1 MSKLMIKDFI
11 VFGMRFKRNGKQILR
26 IEKSLVVD
34 TWSISGDNKDIEKIV
49 LQRMTENYFL
59 YKDILKT
66 L

>member
-1 MSKLMIKDFI
+1 MIKDFI
-11 VFGMRFKRNGKQILR
+11 IYGMRFKRNGNQILR

-34 TWSISGDNKDIEKIV
+34 TWTISGDNKNIEKIV
-49 LQRMTENYFL
+49 LDRMIENHFL

>member
-1 MSKLMIKDFI
+1 MIKDFI
-11 VFGMRFKRNGKQILR
+11 IYGMRFKRNGNQILR

-34 TWSISGDNKDIEKIV
+34 TWTISRDNKNIEKIV
-49 LQRMTENYFL
+49 LDRMIENHFL

>member
-1 MSKLMIKDFI
+1 MIKDFI
-11 VFGMRFKRNGKQILR
+11 IYGMRFKKNKNQIIR

-34 TWSISGDNKDIEKIV
+34 TWTIKDDNKNMEKIV
-49 LQRMTENYFL
+49 LERMLENYFL

>member
-1 MSKLMIKDFI
+1 MIKDFI
-11 VFGMRFKRNGKQILR
+11 IYGMRFKKNGNQILR

-34 TWSISGDNKDIEKIV
+34 TWSISGDNTNVEQIV
-49 LQRMTENYFL
+49 LDRMIENYFL

>member
-1 MSKLMIKDFI
+1 MIKDFI
-11 VFGMRFKRNGKQILR
+11 IYGMRFKRNGNQILR

-34 TWSISGDNKDIEKIV
+34 TWTISGDNKNIEKIV
-49 LQRMTENYFL
+49 LDRMLENYFL

>member
-1 MSKLMIKDFI
+1 MIKDFI
-11 VFGMRFKRNGKQILR
+11 IYGMRFEKNGNQILR

-34 TWSISGDNKDIEKIV
+34 TWSISGDNTNVEQIV
-49 LQRMTENYFL
+49 LDRMIENHFL

>member
-1 MSKLMIKDFI
+1 MIKDFI
-11 VFGMRFKRNGKQILR
+11 IYGMRFEKNGNQILR

-34 TWSISGDNKDIEKIV
+34 TWSISGYNTNVEQIV
-49 LQRMTENYFL
+49 LDRMIENHFL

>member
-1 MSKLMIKDFI
+1 MIKDFI
-11 VFGMRFKRNGKQILR
+11 IYGMRFKKNGNQILR

-34 TWSISGDNKDIEKIV
+34 TWTISGDNTNVEQIV
-49 LQRMTENYFL
+49 LDRMIENHFL

>member
-1 MSKLMIKDFI
+1 MIKDFI
-11 VFGMRFKRNGKQILR
+11 IYGMRFKKNGNQILR

-34 TWSISGDNKDIEKIV
+34 TWSISGDNTNVEQIV
-49 LQRMTENYFL
+49 LDRMIENHFL

>member
-1 MSKLMIKDFI
+1 MIKDFI
-11 VFGMRFKRNGKQILR
+11 IYGMRFKKNGNQILR

-34 TWSISGDNKDIEKIV
+34 TWTISRDNKNIEKIV
-49 LQRMTENYFL
+49 LDRMIENHFL